1 MADSRFSRRQF
12 SKLFAGS
19 TVAGKLASGAG
30 TLPRRPLGKIGFQA
44 GIVGLG
50 AQRIA
55 DRPMEQSAVDRLIAE
70 ALDNGMN
77 YIDTARGYGRSEELL
92 GPALKGKRDQ
102 VFLVSKT
109 RSPDRASA
117 MADVEESLRL
127 LKTDHIDAYH
137 IHNFGR
143 EERFPDLDKALSE
156 DGVLGALMD
165 AKKQGKIKH
174 IGSTSHMRT
183 ERVLKAFDTGE
194 IEIFMCQ
201 LNFVERHSYNFE
213 EKVLPE
219 ARRRGIAIIGMK
231 VLGGPPRGTPAGRLA
246 TSGDYEATL
255 RYVWGLEGVAVA
267 VIGMR
272 SIKELHQAFTTARN
286 FEPMTDGELAKLAVR
301 GREMAKEW
309 GEIRGP
315 YA

>member
-1 MADSRFSRRQF
+1 MENPKFSRRQF
-12 SKLFAGS
+12 SKLVAGS
-19 TVAGKLASGAG
+19 TVAGTIASAAG
-30 TLPRRPLGKIGFQA
+30 TLPRRPLGKTGFEA
-44 GIVGLG
+44 SIVGLG

-55 DRPMEQSAVDRLIAE
+55 DRPLEQSAVNRLLAD

-77 YIDTARGYGRSEELL
+77 FIDTARGYGRSEELL

-109 RSPDRASA
+109 RSPDRAGA
-117 MADVEESLRL
+117 MADVEQSLRL
-127 LKTDHIDAYH
+127 LQTDHIDCYH

-143 EERFPDLDKALSE
+143 SERFPDIEQALSE
-156 DGVLGALMD
+156 DGVLGALID

-174 IGSTSHMRT
+174 IGATSHMRT

-194 IEIFMCQ
+194 IELFMCQ

-231 VLGGPPRGTPAGRLA
+231 VLGGPGRGSPVPKLA
-246 TSGDYEATL
+246 SPEDYQATL
-255 RYVWGLEGVAVA
+255 RYVWSVPGVAVA
-267 VIGMR
+267 NIGMR
-272 SIKELHQAFTTARN
+272 SIEETRQAFAAARN
-286 FEPMTDGELAKLAVR
+286 FQPFTDAELSALATR
-301 GREMAKEW
+301 GKQMAAEW
-309 GEIRGP
+309 GELRGP
-315 YA
+315 FA